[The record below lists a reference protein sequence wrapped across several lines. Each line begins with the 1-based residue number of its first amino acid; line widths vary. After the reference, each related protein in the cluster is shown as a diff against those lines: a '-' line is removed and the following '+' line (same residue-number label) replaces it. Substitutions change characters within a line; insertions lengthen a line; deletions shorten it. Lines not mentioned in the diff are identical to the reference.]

1 MNQKLKVIISILLTA
16 VFFGVVIF
24 MYNTLKEDYAPD
36 VLNPPVT
43 EGESG
48 EEYDSTYGY
57 VDAPD
62 FTVTDAEGNSVKLS
76 DYFGQPIVLNF
87 WATWCYYCKEEMPDF
102 ERAQKENPDV
112 KFLMINS
119 TDGVRET
126 VDIAKKYIADQGFT
140 FEVLFD
146 TEGMASYQ
154 YYITGLPSTFFINA
168 DGRLVTYANSMLTYD
183 DLIRGI
189 GFVKGE

>member
-1 MNQKLKVIISILLTA
+1 
-16 VFFGVVIF
+16 
-24 MYNTLKEDYAPD
+24 
-36 VLNPPVT
+36 
-43 EGESG
+43 
-48 EEYDSTYGY
+48 
-57 VDAPD
+57 
-62 FTVTDAEGNSVKLS
+62 
-76 DYFGQPIVLNF
+76 
-87 WATWCYYCKEEMPDF
+87 MPDF

-112 KFLMINS
+112 KFLMINA

-168 DGRLVTYANSMLTYD
+168 EGRLVTYANSMLTYD